1 MVNFNQNLFVDK
13 LDIKGI
19 SLYHTLLRMR
29 SQIGESIEELHKKID
44 VTTHSK
50 QSVIEGYIS
59 DDFA

>member
-13 LDIKGI
+13 LDIQEI

-29 SQIGESIEELHKKID
+29 SQIGESIEELDIKID

-50 QSVIEGYIS
+50 QSVIKGYIS